1 MTDSWFAV
9 TGGAKLFVR
18 KWAPESGVRG
28 IIQIVHG
35 MREHSLRYERLAV
48 RLCEAGFEVWAA
60 DMRGHGRT
68 ADLKVND
75 PSQGGQLGHCADR
88 RAVAR
93 LVSDIHLI
101 NLAIHKQYP
110 GLPLFLMGHS
120 WGSFLA
126 QAYIERYSELRNA
139 PRLAGCI
146 LSGTRG
152 PDGGVLVQL
161 GGPFLALL
169 SLFHKRRGKSRLAV
183 ALADGAYAKAFAP
196 ARTPLDWLSSDTD
209 AVDAYIADPLC
220 GQMPSLG
227 FYRDLAFTLRQIHR
241 KKNME
246 RIPLDLPVYVFS
258 GSRDPVGNMGESP
271 RALVEWYTTHGMDD
285 VGFVLYPD
293 ARHEMLHETN
303 YTEVQ
308 ENLLAWINKHITSS
322 IKQMARE

>member
-1 MTDSWFAV
+1 MTTSWFTAV
-9 TGGAKLFVR
+9 DGAKLFVR
-18 KWAPESGVRG
+18 KWTPESGVKG
-28 IIQIVHG
+28 VIQIVHG
-35 MREHSLRYERLAV
+35 MREHSLRYERLAD
-48 RLCEAGFEVWAA
+48 RLCKSGYEVWAA

-75 PSQGGQLGHCADR
+75 PAKGGQLGHCADR
-88 RAVAR
+88 QAMAR
-93 LVSDIHLI
+93 LISDIHRI
-101 NLAIHKQYP
+101 NLAIREQHS

-126 QAYIERYSELRNA
+126 QAYVEHYPA

-152 PDGGVLVQL
+152 PDGGALVQL

-169 SLFHKRRGKSRLAV
+169 SVFRKPRGKSRLAM

-196 ARTPLDWLSSDTD
+196 MRTSHDWLSSDT
-209 AVDAYIADPLC
+209 AEVDAYIEDPLC
-220 GQMPSLG
+220 GHMPSLG
-227 FYRDLAFTLRQIHR
+227 FYRDLAFLLQKIHQ

-258 GSRDPVGNMGESP
+258 GSRDPVGNMGEGP
-271 RALVEWYTTHGMDD
+271 RALAEWYTTHGMDD
-285 VGFVLYPD
+285 VGLVLYPD

-308 ENLLAWINKHITSS
+308 ENLLAWMNKHIT
-322 IKQMARE
+322 RVR